1 MSDDWGFESR
11 GAGVGADHDAEPFPP
26 RSWIV
31 VAVVGALALLA
42 LGFVAGRATAPEGDG
57 TVASGDEDPE
67 EGADEDAE
75 ADDASPTSSTPSTT
89 VPADPGGS
97 LTAED
102 QVQLD
107 GVGPVKVGMTLPEA
121 SEAAGVEIVGQ
132 ADSSPGGLDSGCYF
146 AAPAT
151 GPPGLSFMVIDDLIA
166 RVDVSSP
173 GVNTLS
179 GVGVGSTSDE
189 VVATYGAERIAVEPH
204 PFRAPDA
211 GQYLRYVP
219 SAESELSLIFET
231 DGATVT
237 SYRAG
242 DAEAVAFTEGCA

>member
-11 GAGVGADHDAEPFPP
+11 GPDAGDDHDAEPFPP

-42 LGFVAGRATAPEGDG
+42 LGFVAGRATAPDGDG
-57 TVASGDEDPE
+57 TVATR
-67 EGADEDAE
+67 DEDADEETE
-75 ADDASPTSSTPSTT
+75 ADDASPTSSTTSTA

-97 LTAED
+97 LTVED

-146 AAPAT
+146 AAPEE
-151 GPPGLSFMVIDDLIA
+151 GPPGLSFMVVDDLIA
-166 RVDVSSP
+166 RVDIAAP

-189 VVATYGAERIAVEPH
+189 VLATYGVERIAVEPH

-211 GQYLRYVP
+211 GQYLRYVTT
-219 SAESELSLIFET
+219 AESELSLIFET
-231 DGATVT
+231 DGAAVT

-242 DAEAVAFTEGCA
+242 DAQAVAATEGCA